1 MWRWVAP
8 APAQPCAPAVGQ
20 ATLWPPLPLGALP
33 LPEAVELQAR
43 GQCQVQQGHE
53 PQQPVAGTGLRVL
66 CERMADTE
74 LSGTQGGGHSHMI
87 RWREALSGPGAR
99 PPLWDEA
106 KACPLAAGWGSSAW
120 QALRWVAAG
129 GGAAGQLRA
138 SPPSR
143 SPALSQDGHEPRSL
157 QSLGCRQG
165 VAGRGGTT
173 SPPSLIEKELG
184 SLSSGA
190 QWDGRGAKRG
200 RPATQPRG
208 RNRSSRF

>member
-20 ATLWPPLPLGALP
+20 ATLRPPLPLGALP

-43 GQCQVQQGHE
+43 GQCQVQQGHK
-53 PQQPVAGTGLRVL
+53 PQQPVAGTGPRVL

-74 LSGTQGGGHSHMI
+74 LSGTRGGGDSHMI
-87 RWREALSGPGAR
+87 CWREALSGPGAR

-120 QALRWVAAG
+120 QPLRWVAAG
-129 GGAAGQLRA
+129 GHSWTAQGITPGG
-138 SPPSR
+138 
-143 SPALSQDGHEPRSL
+143 SPALSEDGHGPRSL

-165 VAGRGGTT
+165 VAGRGGTART
-173 SPPSLIEKELG
+173 PRTGKPEQRRPVGWE
-184 SLSSGA
+184 
-190 QWDGRGAKRG
+190 GRQAWQTRYSA
-200 RPATQPRG
+200 P
-208 RNRSSRF
+208 